1 MGAISIGCGPHQA
14 AVGLHVVSRRGHRS
28 GRSIEVAIDCRKRK
42 PTSMATA
49 AAIAQ
54 RALCL

>member
-14 AVGLHVVSRRGHRS
+14 AVGLLVVSRRGHRP